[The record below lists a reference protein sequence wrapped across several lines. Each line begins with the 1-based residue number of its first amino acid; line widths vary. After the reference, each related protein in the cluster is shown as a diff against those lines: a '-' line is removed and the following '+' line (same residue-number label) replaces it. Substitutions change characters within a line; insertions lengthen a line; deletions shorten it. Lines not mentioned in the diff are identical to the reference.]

1 MLVQII
7 SNRLNSA
14 KTAWDRRASAFHSRS
29 ESSKCAP
36 HGSAFFA
43 RSVIKI
49 PDQGR
54 QAIPVYLFVACGG
67 QSPSKTPTFR
77 DRRAAYQ
84 LQIPHCPTPQKYLE
98 DISKPA
104 ATF

>member
-36 HGSAFFA
+36 RGSAFFA

-49 PDQGR
+49 PDQER

-67 QSPSKTPTFR
+67 QSPSKKPMFR
-77 DRRAAYQ
+77 GGRAAYQ
-84 LQIPHCPTPQKYLE
+84 LQNSHCPTTQKNQDSFAKE
-98 DISKPA
+98 A
-104 ATF
+104 